1 MICFQE
7 PLNYGK
13 GTGNSLMSKL
23 AEWLIAIL
31 AAVILGYLLVDH
43 IGLPVWLAGAVGIG
57 LIGLGL
63 VIGSK
68 KKP

>member
-1 MICFQE
+1 
-7 PLNYGK
+7 
-13 GTGNSLMSKL
+13 MSKL